1 MKRDISIRLSTRIV
15 YVQEVDTG
23 TSLLIALSRFIHVA
37 RIFSIIIRDFLDIF
51 LYFLNLNI
59 VTY

>member
-23 TSLLIALSRFIHVA
+23 TSLLIALSQFIHVA